1 MRKKLFPFIT
11 ILTLALFL
19 GACNSEDVMPEIGS
33 ETNPELTERTIS
45 FTASMPGE
53 DDPATRVGAAE
64 EADRGITL
72 TWDENDKLDLLFVQG
87 ENKFHESTT
96 VTNIEN
102 GGKNATF
109 TVPLPDG
116 ITDGTPYNLYGVYGG
131 GAVSTTNPALIGLP
145 AIEGTTLNEENVG
158 KKVMLRFAKEGLNLT
173 DAVGAVNF
181 EHVGFLFTA
190 KIKVTAGSVNDITSV
205 QLVGADAGN
214 ETWAYNASANHLDME
229 AATFTAEGTRGNTVN
244 FQNSE
249 KDATNNILTV
259 RNWLP
264 GAQTEFPTLK
274 LRVNG
279 TATAETK
286 PARTLEVGRAYYLYA
301 QYDGTE
307 LVFADKE
314 FTVPQTIITIANFID
329 GAESGQTYTEDH
341 YIEGEV
347 ILNPAKG
354 NLHERNA
361 VIADETAGVA
371 FRANSGDDVLGT
383 MPLGAKVKIHVQGAK
398 WTVYNGLLQIELGVG
413 NVEIVENPSSEP
425 LTPKVVSMQD
435 ILDGNYQSELVQI
448 DAVQFKNV
456 PATYQGTQV
465 IESIDSKELNV
476 YTRDDATF
484 AANSVM
490 EGNGPIIGVAAS
502 FYTPQLLIR
511 SLDDLAGM
519 TNPRIV
525 PPFLNT
531 DVSTLSFVQAGG
543 SETVNI
549 TSNVS
554 WTATSDATWAT
565 ISPASGTNDGTI
577 TVSVEANTAAEARS
591 ATITITPDV
600 ASGLSAIEY
609 SVTQAG
615 AAADFAETL
624 FFSEYIEGSGTYNK
638 GLEIY
643 NGTGAPVDLSDYQ
656 VEIYVNGSNSS
667 TAQVLS
673 GILQHGEVAVLQ
685 RGDGANAIYTG
696 EALTFLSTEVC
707 NFNGNDALALRKIS
721 TNQHIDIIGHIGQQ
735 KNWSQD
741 GNSTKDNT
749 LVRNPDIKK
758 GVTSSTVD
766 FPELGTEW
774 TSYPQDTKTYLGS
787 HDTNY

>member
-1 MRKKLFPFIT
+1 
-11 ILTLALFL
+11 
-19 GACNSEDVMPEIGS
+19 
-33 ETNPELTERTIS
+33 
-45 FTASMPGE
+45 
-53 DDPATRVGAAE
+53 
-64 EADRGITL
+64 
-72 TWDENDKLDLLFVQG
+72 
-87 ENKFHESTT
+87 
-96 VTNIEN
+96 
-102 GGKNATF
+102 
-109 TVPLPDG
+109 
-116 ITDGTPYNLYGVYGG
+116 
-131 GAVSTTNPALIGLP
+131 
-145 AIEGTTLNEENVG
+145 
-158 KKVMLRFAKEGLNLT
+158 
-173 DAVGAVNF
+173 
-181 EHVGFLFTA
+181 
-190 KIKVTAGSVNDITSV
+190 
-205 QLVGADAGN
+205 
-214 ETWAYNASANHLDME
+214 
-229 AATFTAEGTRGNTVN
+229 
-244 FQNSE
+244 
-249 KDATNNILTV
+249 
-259 RNWLP
+259 
-264 GAQTEFPTLK
+264 
-274 LRVNG
+274 
-279 TATAETK
+279 
-286 PARTLEVGRAYYLYA
+286 
-301 QYDGTE
+301 
-307 LVFADKE
+307 
-314 FTVPQTIITIANFID
+314 
-329 GAESGQTYTEDH
+329 
-341 YIEGEV
+341 
-347 ILNPAKG
+347 
-354 NLHERNA
+354 
-361 VIADETAGVA
+361 
-371 FRANSGDDVLGT
+371 
-383 MPLGAKVKIHVQGAK
+383 
-398 WTVYNGLLQIELGVG
+398 
-413 NVEIVENPSSEP
+413 
-425 LTPKVVSMQD
+425 MQD